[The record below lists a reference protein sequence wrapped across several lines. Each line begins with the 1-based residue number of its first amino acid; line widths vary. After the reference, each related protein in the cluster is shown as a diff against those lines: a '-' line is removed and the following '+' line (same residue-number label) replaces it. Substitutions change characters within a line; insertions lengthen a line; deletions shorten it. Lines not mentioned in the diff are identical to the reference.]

1 MIITTRNVKI
11 GFYFWSKWWLKMLRR
26 SSAIYQLNLFGTD
39 LLMQLDVSDP
49 LLKLAVAI
57 PWQEFDEAFSIHY
70 TKSTGA
76 AIEPI
81 IGHLKLDYRMARNYL
96 KSAIGD
102 RINQQ
107 SIFTETSAV
116 TGHGIGCTRHRYPFH
131 LIWTDCYCAPDS
143 SGRFG
148 IYDFRYCCSSKSGR
162 QIRNWSADS
171 CTRSI

>member
-1 MIITTRNVKI
+1 
-11 GFYFWSKWWLKMLRR
+11 MLRNIR
-26 SSAIYQLNLFGTD
+26 PNLFGTVFWCNWIPVIHCWS
-39 LLMQLDVSDP
+39 LQTRYLDKS
-49 LLKLAVAI
+49 LRK
-57 PWQEFDEAFSIHY
+57 AFSIHY

-107 SIFTETSAV
+107 SIFTATSAV